1 MLFKLGAG
9 SKPEPLASPELGD
22 EGLLAEFLLDDWE
35 VRQITAPL
43 EDKLI
48 KVLVAL
54 NMAMDGKKK
63 MMQGMDGQGRKVK
76 NRVQGGVRTG
86 APKTTSKK
94 RSDQDDMVQTGAK
107 RVRIG

>member
-1 MLFKLGAG
+1 MLFKLSAG

-22 EGLLAEFLLDDWE
+22 EGLLAKFLLDDWE

-54 NMAMDGKKK
+54 SMAMEGKKK
-63 MMQGMDGQGRKVK
+63 IMRGMDGQGRKVK
-76 NRVQGGVRTG
+76 DGIQGGVRTG
-86 APKTTSKK
+86 TPRPTSKK
-94 RSDQDDMVQTGAK
+94 RSNQDSMVQTGAK